1 MLYVKKDRENR
12 KREQQTQVTSQSNN
26 VDKSSSDRELDDH
39 NLFDIFNKSLKVIAD
54 FLNQQTH
61 SIGTFVLKPVL
72 NFGC

>member
-61 SIGTFVLKPVL
+61 SIGTFVLKPIL

>member
-39 NLFDIFNKSLKVIAD
+39 YLT
-54 FLNQQTH
+54 FLISH
-61 SIGTFVLKPVL
+61 
-72 NFGC
+72 